1 MKNYRELLK
10 KFNWI
15 QTVLTLVL
23 ILAATTAI
31 FLYTNGYRLEKIRDK
46 KFDFTKTGMVSAKSI
61 PEGASVY
68 LDGILMTAT
77 NDSIPGIEPGKKT
90 LKIVKKG
97 FVPWEKQ
104 IDIFE
109 ELVTDITAVLI
120 TQSPRIEP
128 LTNTGA
134 LNPSVSPS
142 LSKLAYFSKDETNP
156 GVSVVSLSG
165 GFFNGNANLVL
176 KDTRAI
182 KYSDGINIDWSYDET
197 QLLVQMKDNVFY
209 IVDLKTNTAFTTNIP
224 DTIKEQWRQDFLKK
238 RADFISSAKVTDSV
252 KELSKSKNVTWSP
265 DEKKFLYVESTAT
278 DFVYKIYN
286 LEDPLPVGEKV
297 ETTVFSINKSQP
309 QPKITWYS
317 DSYHLILVEGD
328 VTKSNNGKISF
339 IRIDGTN
346 RTEIYNNKLY
356 SDKVYSTPSGDKIV
370 ILTSFKS
377 NGQPDIYTVSIR

>member
-1 MKNYRELLK
+1 MKKY
-10 KFNWI
+10 NWI
-15 QTVLTLVL
+15 QTILTIIL
-23 ILAATTAI
+23 ILGVTTTI
-31 FLYTNGYRLEKIRDK
+31 FLYTNGYRLEHIKDQ
-46 KFDFTKTGMVSAKSI
+46 KFDLTRTGMVSAKSM

-68 LDGILMTAT
+68 LDGILITAT

-90 LKIVKKG
+90 LKILKKG

-142 LSKLAYFSKDETNP
+142 LSKLAYFSKDETNS
-156 GVSVVSLSG
+156 GVSVVNISG
-165 GFFNGNANLVL
+165 GFFNGNPDIVL

-182 KYSDGINIDWSYDET
+182 KYSEGLTIAWSYDET
-197 QLLVQMKDNVFY
+197 QLLIEMKDKVWY
-209 IVDLKTNTAFTTNIP
+209 IVNLQTNTAYATNTP
-224 DTIKEQWRQDFLKK
+224 ENIKEQWRQEFLKK
-238 RADFISSAKVTDSV
+238 RADFINNAKVDDTI
-252 KELSKSKNVTWSP
+252 KELSKSENIVWSP
-265 DEKKFLYVESTAT
+265 DEKKFLNVEQTAT
-278 DFVYKIYN
+278 ELVYKIYN

-297 ETTVFSINKSQP
+297 ETTVFSSNKSQP
-309 QPKITWYS
+309 QPKINWYS

-328 VTKSNNGKISF
+328 VLKTNTGKISF

-346 RTEIYNNKLY
+346 RTEIYNNKLF
-356 SDKVYSTPSGDKIV
+356 SDNVYATPSGDKIV